1 MAENS
6 NNTKNKNPKRRSV
19 SEKSKFSS
27 KKQRESS
34 ASPKNA
40 KSKKAKSKKNTKSR
54 LNLFLS
60 LIFLAACVSLAV
72 IVLPKDE
79 KKTKTVIAKNIEEKN
94 IENPKEQ
101 SQKNIKKDLNPVQNQ
116 KNTENPIKSS
126 PKEKP
131 PATSKEKS
139 NPPKE
144 KTANPK
150 EKPISPSNSKEK
162 KTETLKT
169 IPPAKNISEDSPK
182 IEKQIPAFKIP
193 SAKNKATIVL
203 VVDDAGLNVENTK
216 KYASLPFPLTIAV
229 LPKLSHSK
237 ECAQVVHDFGKELI
251 LHQPMQ
257 SLNKNLDPGPGKI
270 TVDMS
275 FSQIESV
282 INENLRELGPF
293 VKGMNNHEGS
303 QVTEDVIRIGA
314 VIDVCQQNGI
324 YFLDSRTTPNTKAPQ
339 AALERDIKIFEKS
352 GPYIDNVVDRNAMLE
367 KLYEAFDIAN
377 KNGKTIIIAH
387 VDKSANVL
395 PQLLLEMYPH
405 IVKAGYSFATP
416 SMLEK

>member
-1 MAENS
+1 MAGNS

-34 ASPKNA
+34 VSPKNA
-40 KSKKAKSKKNTKSR
+40 KSKKTKSKKNTKSR

-60 LIFLAACVSLAV
+60 FIFLAACVSLAV

-79 KKTKTVIAKNIEEKN
+79 KKEESVIAKNIEEKN
-94 IENPKEQ
+94 IENPTGQLQE
-101 SQKNIKKDLNPVQNQ
+101 NIKKDLNPVQKQ
-116 KNTENPIKSS
+116 KNTENQIKSS

-131 PATSKEKS
+131 SATSNEKS
-139 NPPKE
+139 NSPSEKPLNLKE
-144 KTANPK
+144 KNIENPK
-150 EKPISPSNSKEK
+150 EKKNTPSKSIPPVKTKKENLL
-162 KTETLKT
+162 KTE
-169 IPPAKNISEDSPK
+169 
-182 IEKQIPAFKIP
+182 KQVPAFKIP
-193 SAKNKATIVL
+193 PAKNKATIVL
-203 VVDDAGLNVENTK
+203 VIDDAGLNVENTK
-216 KYASLPFPLTIAV
+216 KYASLPFPITIAV

-303 QVTEDVIRIGA
+303 QVTEDIIRIGA

-339 AALERDIKIFEKS
+339 AALERDIEIFEKS
-352 GPYIDNVVDRNAMLE
+352 GPYIDNVVDRNAMVEEMYKAL
-367 KLYEAFDIAN
+367 DIAN
-377 KNGKTIIIAH
+377 KNGKTIIIGH

-416 SMLEK
+416 SMLKK

>member
-1 MAENS
+1 MAGNS

-34 ASPKNA
+34 FSPKNA
-40 KSKKAKSKKNTKSR
+40 KSKKTKSKKNTKSR

-60 LIFLAACVSLAV
+60 LAFLAACVSLAV

-79 KKTKTVIAKNIEEKN
+79 KKEESVIAKNIEGKN

-116 KNTENPIKSS
+116 KNTENQIKSS

-131 PATSKEKS
+131 SATSKEKS
-139 NPPKE
+139 NSPSEKPLNLKE
-144 KTANPK
+144 KNIENPK
-150 EKPISPSNSKEK
+150 EKKNTPSKSLPPVKTKKENLL
-162 KTETLKT
+162 KTE
-169 IPPAKNISEDSPK
+169 
-182 IEKQIPAFKIP
+182 KQVPAFKIP
-193 SAKNKATIVL
+193 PAKNKATIVL
-203 VVDDAGLNVENTK
+203 VIDDAGLNVENTK
-216 KYASLPFPLTIAV
+216 KYASLPFPITIAV

-303 QVTEDVIRIGA
+303 QVTEDIIRIGA
-314 VIDVCQQNGI
+314 VIDICQQNGI

-352 GPYIDNVVDRNAMLE
+352 GPYIDNVVDRNAMLK
-367 KLYEAFDIAN
+367 KLYEALDIAN

-416 SMLEK
+416 SMLKK

>member
-34 ASPKNA
+34 VSPKNA
-40 KSKKAKSKKNTKSR
+40 KSKKTKSKKNTKSR

-60 LIFLAACVSLAV
+60 FIFLAACVSLAV
-72 IVLPKDE
+72 IVLSKDE
-79 KKTKTVIAKNIEEKN
+79 KKEESVIAKNIEGKN

-116 KNTENPIKSS
+116 KNTENQIKSS
-126 PKEKP
+126 PKEKLS
-131 PATSKEKS
+131 ATSNEKS
-139 NPPKE
+139 NSPSEKPLNLKE
-144 KTANPK
+144 KNIENPK
-150 EKPISPSNSKEK
+150 EKKNTPSKSLPPVKTKKENLL
-162 KTETLKT
+162 KTE
-169 IPPAKNISEDSPK
+169 
-182 IEKQIPAFKIP
+182 KQVPAFKIP
-193 SAKNKATIVL
+193 PAKNKATIVL
-203 VVDDAGLNVENTK
+203 VIDDAGLNVENTK

-303 QVTEDVIRIGA
+303 QVTEDIIRIGA
-314 VIDVCQQNGI
+314 VIDICQQNGI

-352 GPYIDNVVDRNAMLE
+352 GPYIDNVVDRNAMVEEMYKAL
-367 KLYEAFDIAN
+367 DIAN
-377 KNGKTIIIAH
+377 KNGKTIIIGH

-416 SMLEK
+416 SMLKK